1 MIDSSSAST
10 ASRSCSAS
18 SSPGAGATRADST
31 TTGTPMAEQARATID
46 ASRQAGV
53 VNPGELAADV
63 SAAYGRNPDEG
74 AALHAAVKEQLS
86 PRDAASLDEHLAPTL
101 GAVAGAR
108 AADRQATVPQGI
120 TDRQAAQ
127 TADAVIDKARQM
139 GLGDDVVAQ
148 GSRVTGTAKPTS
160 DLDLAIRVSPEKF
173 DSFLNTDSRLAQV
186 NPGTSKAATREWSI
200 ANGIIQR
207 GEARLSP
214 TGRALEARLD
224 LDVDLSVV
232 RQGGAFDQ
240 GPSMAMRSTGGVTV
254 RAGTQGA
261 LVGAA
266 ADGAVSAYNAMR
278 DGQVSRAEA
287 QEIAANTVRG
297 AVVGGS
303 YAVTEQGLLRVGAS
317 RLAGAGVAGAVV
329 GAGLSIYENREG
341 LVQGDADAIGKV
353 AGDTVVAAGAAL
365 GGMAAGAA
373 VGSVV
378 PVVGTAVGAVVGL
391 GVGVAIDY
399 VARAGGVD
407 KAIGDAVSSG
417 VDAVKGA
424 ASKVAGWFGW

>member
-1 MIDSSSAST
+1 LIDSSTTAT
-10 ASRSCSAS
+10 ASRNASAGS
-18 SSPGAGATRADST
+18 RGLNTADGPDASRA
-31 TTGTPMAEQARATID
+31 PLAAQARAAID

-53 VNPGELAADV
+53 VNPGELAADMAV
-63 SAAYGRNPDEG
+63 AYGRDAAEA

-101 GAVAGAR
+101 AAVAAAR
-108 AADRQATVPQGI
+108 AADRLATVPQGLS
-120 TDRQAAQ
+120 DRQAAQ
-127 TADAVIDKARQM
+127 TADAVIDQARRM

-148 GSRVTGTAKPTS
+148 GSRVAGTAGPAS
-160 DLDLAIRVSPEKF
+160 DLDLAIRVSPAQF
-173 DSFLNTDSRLAQV
+173 DDFLNNGSRLAAA
-186 NPGTSKAATREWSI
+186 NPGSAKAATRDWSI
-200 ANGIIQR
+200 DNGIIQR

-214 TGRALEARLD
+214 TGRALEAQLNM
-224 LDVDLSVV
+224 DVDLSVV

-240 GPSMAMRSTGGVTV
+240 GPRMAMRTTAGVSV

-261 LVGAA
+261 LAGAA
-266 ADGAVSAYNAMR
+266 ADGAYTAYAALS
-278 DGQVSRAEA
+278 DGRITGTEA
-287 QEIAANTVRG
+287 QDIAANTVRG
-297 AVVGGS
+297 AAVGGT

-329 GAGLSIYENREG
+329 GAGLSIVENREG
-341 LVQGDADAIGKV
+341 LAQGDSQAIGKV

-391 GVGVAIDY
+391 GVGIAIDH

-407 KAIGDAVSSG
+407 KAIGNAVASG
-417 VDAVKGA
+417 VDALKGA
-424 ASKVAGWFGW
+424 ASRVAGWFGG

>member
-1 MIDSSSAST
+1 MIDSSSSATSSRSGTSHSAST
-10 ASRSCSAS
+10 ATAS
-18 SSPGAGATRADST
+18 TGAN
-31 TTGTPMAEQARATID
+31 TPLAAEARAAID

-53 VNPGELAADV
+53 VNPGELAAEV
-63 SAAYGRNPDEG
+63 SVAYGRSPEEG
-74 AALHAAVKEQLS
+74 AALHVEVKAQLS
-86 PRDAASLDEHLAPTL
+86 PRDATSLDEHLAPTL
-101 GAVAGAR
+101 AAVATAR
-108 AADRQATVPQGI
+108 AADRVATVPQGLS
-120 TDRQAAQ
+120 DRQAAQ
-127 TADAVIDKARQM
+127 TADAVIDQARQM

-148 GSRVTGTAKPTS
+148 GSRVNGTARPNS

-173 DSFLNTDSRLAQV
+173 DNFLNTDSRLATA
-186 NPGTSKAATREWSI
+186 NPGSSKAATRDWSI
-200 ANGIIQR
+200 DNGIIQR

-214 TGRALEARLD
+214 TGRALEAQLGM
-224 LDVDLSVV
+224 DVDLSVV

-240 GPSMAMRSTGGVTV
+240 GPSMDMRTTGGVTA

-266 ADGAVSAYNAMR
+266 ADGVLTTYGALS
-278 DGQVSRAEA
+278 DGRISGTEA
-287 QEIAANTVRG
+287 QDIAANTVRG
-297 AVVGGS
+297 AAVGGT

-341 LVQGDADAIGKV
+341 LARGDSDAIGDV

-407 KAIGDAVSSG
+407 KVVGDVVSSG

-424 ASKVAGWFGW
+424 ASKVAGWLGW

>member
-18 SSPGAGATRADST
+18 GSPG
-31 TTGTPMAEQARATID
+31 TGTIRTPTAEQARATID

-63 SAAYGRNPDEG
+63 SAAYRRNPDEG

-108 AADRQATVPQGI
+108 AADRLATVPQGI

-160 DLDLAIRVSPEKF
+160 DLDLAIRVSPERF
-173 DSFLNTDSRLAQV
+173 DSFLNTDSRLAKV

-200 ANGIIQR
+200 DNGILQR

-214 TGRALEARLD
+214 TGRALEAHLD
-224 LDVDLSVV
+224 MDVDLSVV
-232 RQGGAFDQ
+232 RRGGAFDQ
-240 GPSMAMRSTGGVTV
+240 GPSMAMRSTGSVAA

-261 LVGAA
+261 LAGAA
-266 ADGAVSAYNAMR
+266 ADGAFNAYNALN
-278 DGQVSRAEA
+278 DGRVSRAEA

-297 AVVGGS
+297 AAVGGS

-329 GAGLSIYENREG
+329 GAGMSIYENREG
-341 LVQGDADAIGKV
+341 LAQGDADAIGKV

-378 PVVGTAVGAVVGL
+378 PVVGTAAGAVVGL

-407 KAIGDAVSSG
+407 KAIGDVVSTG